1 MMDKILN
8 LIKTQICR
16 IIFNCKIEDNI
27 WIFSSTNNRKFNYNS
42 KYMFEYILSN
52 EPEIKPYYVIND
64 DILRKQMQEKYGDEY
79 FINTKNAKG
88 ILKVLS
94 ARVWL
99 TSAGLPLY
107 GFGLGKR
114 RIIVNLWH
122 GVPLKKIAL
131 MENNYGIIKK
141 IYFKKIFSNNYRYIL
156 TTSNKLTTIM
166 KNSFGVNEN
175 KIKVW
180 GQPRNDVL
188 FKGQNKKI
196 IQSSYPDINKYER
209 IILYAP
215 TYREYKDTMLFPFD
229 DYSKNQLNMF
239 LQDKKAIIFIKTH
252 IDETANT
259 SEYIDDRVR
268 LLNEDMI
275 EDIMVVLNT
284 FDVLITDYSSIYID
298 YLLLERPMIFLPYDK
313 DEYLTKRGMNFEYDK
328 VTPGYKPKSMKE
340 FLESLNMIFEKEDIF
355 EKERKSINSLFND
368 IKEPCSAKI
377 CSYIK
382 HDICELKSK

>member
-1 MMDKILN
+1 
-8 LIKTQICR
+8 
-16 IIFNCKIEDNI
+16 
-27 WIFSSTNNRKFNYNS
+27 
-42 KYMFEYILSN
+42 
-52 EPEIKPYYVIND
+52 
-64 DILRKQMQEKYGDEY
+64 
-79 FINTKNAKG
+79 
-88 ILKVLS
+88 
-94 ARVWL
+94 
-99 TSAGLPLY
+99 
-107 GFGLGKR
+107 
-114 RIIVNLWH
+114 
-122 GVPLKKIAL
+122 
-131 MENNYGIIKK
+131 
-141 IYFKKIFSNNYRYIL
+141 
-156 TTSNKLTTIM
+156 M

-259 SEYIDDRVR
+259 SKYIDDRVR
-268 LLNEDMI
+268 LLDEDMVD
-275 EDIMVVLNT
+275 DIMVVLNT

-340 FLESLNMIFEKEDIF
+340 FLESLNMIFENEDIF
-355 EKERKSINSLFND
+355 EKERKSINSLFNE

-377 CSYIK
+377 FSYIK
-382 HDICELKSK
+382 HDICALKSK